1 MSRRINARPGRRIN
15 ANPNRAFNV
24 VAAVTF
30 LSMFALAATPW
41 TWNLIKFLDC
51 DFEADYKCEVIHA
64 TGVFVPPL
72 SLITVWFAG
81 DD

>member
-1 MSRRINARPGRRIN
+1 MSRRIN

-30 LSMFALAATPW
+30 LSMFQLAATPC

-51 DFEADYKCEVIHA
+51 DFKPDYKCEAIHA
-64 TGVFVPPL
+64 VGVFVPPL
-72 SLITVWFAG
+72 SLITFWFAS